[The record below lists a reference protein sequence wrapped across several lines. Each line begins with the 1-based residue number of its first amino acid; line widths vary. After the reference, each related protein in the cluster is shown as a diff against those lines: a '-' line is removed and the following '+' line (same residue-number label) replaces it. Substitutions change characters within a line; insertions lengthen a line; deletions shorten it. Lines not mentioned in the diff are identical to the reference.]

1 MIRQKASEGTWRMC
15 KGDCCAFARIVK
27 DSSHSA
33 LIYSNAAYFNFNC
46 DQIIGWCFFF
56 YAGTVL
62 QPLCAGL
69 LDVLFL
75 LQYMRHHLSC
85 DLPNCFS
92 ISIITT
98 AMTLFCVLVFTCNR
112 FV

>member
-27 DSSHSA
+27 DSSHSS

-75 LQYMRHHLSC
+75 LQYMRHHSFL
-85 DLPNCFS
+85 
-92 ISIITT
+92 
-98 AMTLFCVLVFTCNR
+98 
-112 FV
+112 